1 MAERAKNQPLEFRKI
16 TVLRY
21 LREKAGLSREQLVA
35 RLDNRIAVR
44 TLQRWETLGKE
55 PALTRGD
62 WIDLCNALNVHW
74 EELPRDLSDF
84 VEETETRYSE
94 MVACS

>member
-1 MAERAKNQPLEFRKI
+1 M
-16 TVLRY
+16 LRY

-62 WIDLCNALNVHW
+62 WIDLCNALNVNW

-84 VEETETRYSE
+84 IEETETRYSE